1 MTGEFLKTRPVE
13 DDPILPDDSG
23 RWRRV
28 RLMLPY
34 IWFTVI
40 FAISVF
46 NFFFGTNDWRG
57 GALGGSDAQAYYAP
71 LRSLVIDHDL
81 DFENEFGELNYHGH
95 GRDALLAWP
104 RSPHTGL
111 IFNRFPLGYAIMFLP
126 FFLVAHGL
134 SAILGG
140 IGIDVFQPN
149 GYSALYQLAIVFNAW
164 FWAACAYFAHRQVM
178 RRYFS
183 PVIGDWVT
191 FVVFLSFQGIF
202 SSVTFWMNPQMQTL
216 FVFCL
221 LLLTMARVDDG
232 DTRWIMWGAL
242 GALTGWLA
250 LLRTECGVVALFPFM
265 MFLVVFWRE
274 WVRYCE
280 SAGPWDKATKK
291 RRFFG
296 SIFSA
301 LASPVAFI
309 LVFMIQLIYWRLLWG
324 EWFVVQ
330 VESYEGHGAF
340 QWGSPEFYNVLFSTR
355 HGLFYWSP
363 ILFWGLV
370 GFVGITFSS
379 RSDSTLRLGF
389 IQMMVLYY
397 LYASWSVWWMGYSY
411 GARQFIVI
419 TPFLSIGICLL
430 VEHLWYYRKV
440 LLVAASAFILWN
452 LTLLWLF
459 LNGHIPRSGEQSF
472 HPLLPFVKAWALVM
486 EKLGL

>member
-1 MTGEFLKTRPVE
+1 ME

-23 RWRRV
+23 FWRRV
-28 RLMLPY
+28 RLSLPY

-40 FAISVF
+40 FSISIF
-46 NFFFGTNDWRG
+46 NFFFATNDWRG

-71 LRSLVIDHDL
+71 LRSLVIDGDL

-104 RSPHTGL
+104 RSPQTGL
-111 IFNRFPLGYAIMFLP
+111 IFNRFPLGYALMFLP

-140 IGIDVFQPN
+140 LGIGMFDAN

-164 FWAACAYFAHRQVM
+164 FWASCAYYAHRLVM

-202 SSVTFWMNPQMQTL
+202 ASVTFWMNPQIQSL

-221 LLLTMARVDDG
+221 LVLTMGRLDDG
-232 DTRWIMWGAL
+232 DTRWVMWGSL
-242 GALTGWLA
+242 GILTGWLA
-250 LLRTECGVVALFPFM
+250 LLRTELGLVAFYTFM
-265 MFLVVFWRE
+265 MFLVIFWRE
-274 WVRYCE
+274 WARYSE
-280 SAGPWDKATKK
+280 SAGPLDKSAKK

-296 SIFSA
+296 ATISA
-301 LASPVAFI
+301 TAAPAGFI
-309 LVFMIQLIYWRLLWG
+309 LVFMIQVVYWRLLWG
-324 EWFVVQ
+324 EWFVVKINSED
-330 VESYEGHGAF
+330 VDSYF
-340 QWGSPEFYNVLFSTR
+340 QWGSPELVNVLFSTR

-363 ILFWGLV
+363 ILFFGFI
-370 GFVGITFSS
+370 GFVGITFSG

-389 IQMMVLYY
+389 VQLLVLYY

-411 GARQFIVI
+411 GARQFII
-419 TPFLSIGICLL
+419 LTPFFSIGLCLI
-430 VEHLWYYRKV
+430 VEYFWYYRKV
-440 LLVAASAFILWN
+440 LFVVASGFIFWN

-459 LNGHIPRSGEQSF
+459 LNGHIPSSGEYAF
-472 HPLLPFVKAWALVM
+472 PPLMPVFKAWGLLM